1 MQPSNKKPDTVT
13 SRLIRLESK
22 LVRGFEELGIGLEA
36 DRNWLTVEDETNTV
50 YVTTTGRSISVLL
63 QEMKSHGARKF
74 GEWYEVVHKGHLV
87 ATVLYNPR
95 F

>member
-1 MQPSNKKPDTVT
+1 MHSSNKKPDTVT

-50 YVTTTGRSISVLL
+50 YVSTIGRSLSVLI
-63 QEMKSHGARKF
+63 QEMKSHGAKKF
-74 GEWYEVVHKGHLV
+74 GEWYEVVHKGHVV
-87 ATVLYNPR
+87 ASVLYNPR